1 MKKCHS
7 CLIQISSNL
16 YCSKC
21 LKKLFNNK
29 DIKPL
34 TFDKTEFYKKRT
46 ILAEKMSISGVQD
59 KISLTLKESLLE
71 ATATDG
77 RYILKPIP
85 AEEKLENKNDICANE
100 HLSMQLSEQI
110 FKIETAPNALIP
122 FSNGELAYITKR
134 FDYAKNGI
142 KLDQEDFASI
152 LEFTSE
158 NKGKNYKY
166 DSSYEDC
173 ANAIKEH
180 IKPSIFALEDFF
192 KRIIFNYL
200 IGNADAHLKN
210 FSLYR
215 KEGRTDYSLSPNYDL
230 LYTTYHVPQDGYMG
244 LELFND
250 YQSPTSLATGYPTLE
265 DFEQFASFLGI
276 KPIRLKKIFEL
287 FLPKTAEVINMI
299 EKSFLSEKGKKVYA
313 KMYLERLKLH
323 LCYSSERYPFEKITQ
338 DIIDKYLPS
347 IDNFY
352 LKYQ

>member
-7 CLIQISSNL
+7 CLRDIPINL
-16 YCSKC
+16 YCSRC

-29 DIKPL
+29 NIEPL

-46 ILAEKMSISGVQD
+46 QLAEKMSISGVQD
-59 KISLTLKESLLE
+59 KISLTFNSSSLE
-71 ATATDG
+71 VTATNG

-134 FDYAKNGI
+134 FDYAKNGE
-142 KLDQEDFASI
+142 KLDQEDFASV
-152 LEFTSE
+152 LEFTAE
-158 NKGKNYKY
+158 KQGKNYKY

-173 ANAIKEH
+173 ADAIKQN
-180 IKPSIFALEDFF
+180 INPSIFALEDFF

-215 KEGRTDYSLSPNYDL
+215 KEGRTDLSLSPNYDL

-250 YQSPTSLATGYPTLE
+250 YESVTSQATGYPTLE
-265 DFEQFASFLGI
+265 DFEQFAIFLDI
-276 KPIRLKKIFEL
+276 KSVRLKKIFEL
-287 FLPKTAEVINMI
+287 FLPKTAEVINII
-299 EKSFLSEKGKKVYA
+299 EKSFLSEKGKKAYA

-323 LCYSSERYPFEKITQ
+323 LCYSSKRYPFDKITQ
-338 DIIDKYLPS
+338 DVIDKYLPS
-347 IDNFY
+347 IDKFY